1 MEKNQIQILN
11 HLKQNNMNVT
21 KNDIKEIGIEY
32 GILLSDIQI
41 NNILNEYNRVV
52 LDKAEDW
59 EDIVKD
65 LFIKQ
70 ITK

>member
-1 MEKNQIQILN
+1 
-11 HLKQNNMNVT
+11 MNVT

-41 NNILNEYNRVV
+41 NNILNEYNRIV
-52 LDKAEDW
+52 LDKSEDW
-59 EDIVKD
+59 ENIVKD

-70 ITK
+70 ITN

>member
-1 MEKNQIQILN
+1 VKNQIQILN

-21 KNDIKEIGIEY
+21 KNDIKEIGIKY

-41 NNILNEYNRVV
+41 NNIHNEYNRVV